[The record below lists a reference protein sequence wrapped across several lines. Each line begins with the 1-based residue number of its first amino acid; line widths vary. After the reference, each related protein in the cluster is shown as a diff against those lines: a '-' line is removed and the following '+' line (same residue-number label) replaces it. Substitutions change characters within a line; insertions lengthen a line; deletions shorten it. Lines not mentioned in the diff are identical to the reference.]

1 MEPLSQFS
9 EKEKAVID
17 LLLQGK
23 SNKQIAL
30 DLGVSSRTIEFHLSN
45 IYAKLGVNSRSE
57 AILMITKNSSL
68 PSSNRQTVDDLR
80 KSTVVIPPMADDNGK
95 KPISPRRIPMQKKKL
110 TLIGSGLLIGILII
124 FSIFSKNSG
133 GSSKTPE
140 ATPTPE
146 TGAAVNPSPAPSQE
160 QIVPVDDEYTFTQ
173 TVDSTVVKLF
183 LNWFYIDSGRMHLDI
198 TVCDLPVPDDF
209 KPVYIIDPR
218 KIALYKADGS
228 PIEIVQ
234 HTNFGGGG
242 GGGGGEEQPSEE
254 KVSCYYNQTFEY
266 SLKETSSAIA
276 QEESYILDIPVGGS
290 VTDET
295 GEIRSIPSTTFH
307 LEVKPTY
314 SRSLTFATQKTAVI
328 ENKTVTFKGLEVNPS
343 SAAAIF
349 CVFDPEGEQW
359 FPSVNLL
366 YKGNIITPFSAG
378 LIDGSSGD
386 TSQEMCY
393 RLNYSYTFRLDATS
407 DPKTELS
414 ILVAKLTRD
423 QPERLS
429 YQLIAH
435 AQNQL
440 AEEGIEF
447 SYVIVS
453 HGSNI
458 LITKKPEGLSEAEA
472 LKIVQDS
479 LTEEAAPTDAIV
491 FDLQ

>member
-1 MEPLSQFS
+1 
-9 EKEKAVID
+9 
-17 LLLQGK
+17 
-23 SNKQIAL
+23 
-30 DLGVSSRTIEFHLSN
+30 
-45 IYAKLGVNSRSE
+45 
-57 AILMITKNSSL
+57 
-68 PSSNRQTVDDLR
+68 
-80 KSTVVIPPMADDNGK
+80 
-95 KPISPRRIPMQKKKL
+95 MQKKKL
-110 TLIGSGLLIGILII
+110 TLVGSGLLIGILII
-124 FSIFSKNSG
+124 FFIFSKNSG

-140 ATPTPE
+140 ATPIPE
-146 TGAAVNPSPAPSQE
+146 TVVAVNPSPLPSQE
-160 QIVPVDDEYTFTQ
+160 QVVPVGDEYTFTQ

-209 KPVYIIDPR
+209 KPVYIIDQR

-228 PIEIVQ
+228 PIEIAQ
-234 HTNFGGGG
+234 HTNFGGGSG
-242 GGGGGEEQPSEE
+242 GEEEQPSEE
-254 KVSCYYNQTFEY
+254 KASCYYNQTFEY
-266 SLKETSSAIA
+266 SLKETPSAIS
-276 QEESYILDIPVGGS
+276 QEDSYILDIPVGGS
-290 VTDET
+290 VTGET
-295 GEIRSIPSTTFH
+295 GEVRSIPSATFH

-314 SRSLTFATQKTAVI
+314 SGSLTFATQKTAVI

-343 SAAAIF
+343 SAVVIF

-359 FPSVNLL
+359 FPGVNLL
-366 YKGNIITPFSAG
+366 YKGNIITSFSAG

-393 RLNYSYTFRLDATS
+393 RLNYSYTFHLDATS

-414 ILVAKLTRD
+414 ILVAKLTKD

-453 HGSNI
+453 HGSDI

-472 LKIVQDS
+472 VKIVQDS
-479 LTEEAAPTDAIV
+479 LTEEAAPSDTIV